1 MKGWRWGIEGENRDE
16 GCNVV
21 TGGADVGIIRSGKWG
36 WETNAKDGEDLN
48 VVTVDVESIK
58 GGEVSSSFRECLDCL
73 IHKSEVVFRWE
84 RCDGYGEAVDR

>member
-1 MKGWRWGIEGENRDE
+1 MKGWCWGIEGENRDE

-21 TGGADVGIIRSGKWG
+21 TGGADVGIILSGKWG
-36 WETNAKDGEDLN
+36 WETNVKDGEDLN

-73 IHKSEVVFRWE
+73 IHESEVVFRWE
-84 RCDGYGEAVDR
+84 GCDGSSEAIDR